1 MWVSSI
7 ESEIAGQPSCW
18 RQAAEQ
24 ARVAAS
30 SLPRSGA
37 RVAVVGCGTSL
48 YMAQAYA
55 AMREARGLGET
66 DAFPASEYP
75 FRRYDAVVALSRS
88 GTTTEVVDLVESLAA
103 QSLPVVAIT
112 ADPTSPLA
120 TVADE
125 AVVVSYAAEES
136 VVQTRFAT
144 SALAL
149 LRSALGED
157 LTPAITDAEFA
168 LAAELP
174 GAVPRQVT
182 FLGVGWSVGVAQE
195 AALKCREAAGM
206 WAEAYPAME
215 YRHGPISIADHD
227 TLVWALAPLPPGLDA
242 QIAATGAQLVTTSLD
257 PLAEL
262 VRVQR
267 FAVAAAVAAGRDP
280 DWPRHLTYSVVL

>member
-1 MWVSSI
+1 M
-7 ESEIAGQPSCW
+7 
-18 RQAAEQ
+18 
-24 ARVAAS
+24 
-30 SLPRSGA
+30 
-37 RVAVVGCGTSL
+37 
-48 YMAQAYA
+48 
-55 AMREARGLGET
+55 
-66 DAFPASEYP
+66 
-75 FRRYDAVVALSRS
+75 
-88 GTTTEVVDLVESLAA
+88 
-103 QSLPVVAIT
+103 
-112 ADPTSPLA
+112 
-120 TVADE
+120 
-125 AVVVSYAAEES
+125 
-136 VVQTRFAT
+136 
-144 SALAL
+144 
-149 LRSALGED
+149 
-157 LTPAITDAEFA
+157 
-168 LAAELP
+168 
-174 GAVPRQVT
+174 PRQVT

>member
-1 MWVSSI
+1 MSSI

>member
-1 MWVSSI
+1 VSSI

>member
-1 MWVSSI
+1 VSSI

-267 FAVAAAVAAGRDP
+267 FAVGAAVAAGRDP
-280 DWPRHLTYSVVL
+280 DRPRHLTYSVVL